1 MLSISRI
8 SVVTRDK
15 NENENYYR
23 TFSANENR
31 KILATLIVIKL
42 RLRPTYNELRR
53 HGLHSLH
60 GPPQMPNVQNRV
72 KNIAEKFYSTQP

>member
-8 SVVTRDK
+8 SVVTRNK

-31 KILATLIVIKL
+31 KILATLSLNLGLGL
-42 RLRPTYNELRR
+42 RTTNFVGLYAAVECAK
-53 HGLHSLH
+53 HGEV
-60 GPPQMPNVQNRV
+60 NVN
-72 KNIAEKFYSTQP
+72 